1 MGSRRLIAARL
12 GLALLLL
19 LQAVDYA
26 TAQEYDLGM

>member
-19 LQAVDYA
+19 QALGYA
-26 TAQEYDLGM
+26 KAQEYDLGM